1 MADKPKTD
9 ITADEARLAA
19 LVLQIAD
26 REERIT
32 GNPPTRTEV
41 LLVDAG
47 FGLSTVSRL
56 TGKTYEAV
64 KAAARRARTKTGPR

>member
-1 MADKPKTD
+1 MATKPKTE
-9 ITADEARLAA
+9 ITAEEVQLAA

-47 FGLSTVSRL
+47 LALSTVSRL
-56 TGKTYEAV
+56 TGKGYEAV
-64 KAAARRARTKTGPR
+64 KAAARRARAKNPR